1 MAGYNAPMADHEPT
15 IRDDGDQDGEALDSE
30 LLPDEFPEDRPL
42 ASREYGTTEG
52 EQSRPEPLDGRL
64 RREEP
69 DFGADEERATDRAGD
84 GTTSDED
91 DDQDEVD
98 ADDAPDLLSQLDED
112 GKDIIKD
119 LTAERGRPGDHDD
132 SGQPRSPRSA
142 EEAAIHMVDEDDE
155 SR

>member
-42 ASREYGTTEG
+42 ASREYGTTEA

-69 DFGADEERATDRAGD
+69 DFGADEPALGD
-84 GTTSDED
+84 DEED
-91 DDQDEVD
+91 DGEN
-98 ADDAPDLLSQLDED
+98 DDSPDLLSHLDEV
-112 GKDIIKD
+112 GRDIVKE
-119 LTAERGRPGDHDD
+119 LSAERGLPGDHDD

-142 EEAAIHMVDEDDE
+142 EEAAIHVVDEEDDVVE
-155 SR
+155 VDEA